1 MTTDLG
7 DASAA
12 GRRAELLAGATA
24 WAFENGLA
32 GLSLRPL
39 ARALGTSDR
48 MLVYYFGSKDELVA
62 AIAAQAADALGD
74 ALPTVDPDRP
84 PASAAAW
91 LDAAWS
97 LLGDPAVRPALA
109 LLFELDA
116 MGVRAPGAARS
127 ASRMVSE
134 HALEGVD
141 EALAALGVPAARREA
156 GFSALVS
163 GAVVGIV
170 LDELVSGAARSR
182 AAIEELARLIDDAR
196 A

>member
-1 MTTDLG
+1 MTAPDE
-7 DASAA
+7 ASER

-24 WAFENGLA
+24 WAVENGLA

-62 AIAAQAADALGD
+62 AIAAQAADALG
-74 ALPTVDPDRP
+74 AAMPAIDPARP

-91 LDAAWS
+91 LDESWA

-116 MGVRAPGAARS
+116 LGVRDAGAARQ
-127 ASRMVSE
+127 AAALVSE
-134 HALEGVD
+134 HGLVGVD

-156 GFSALVS
+156 GLSALVS
-163 GAVVGIV
+163 GALVGIV
-170 LDELVSGAARSR
+170 LDHLVSGDERSR
-182 AAIEELARLIDDAR
+182 RALEELARLIDAAR